1 MKKRS
6 CYITGKMRCVKALN
20 FPLFNTA
27 AGILRADD
35 WNVISPAEMDREAN
49 EPWTSET
56 DPDFADEN
64 FVIEAQDCRRL
75 IRRDVE
81 AILTL
86 RPENGDVVILLPG
99 WDDDSTGAFGESG
112 VARWAQVPLQ
122 EFQFVQIPRIY
133 CRMPGDAPLKPYSLT
148 TLTED
153 EWGAKANMRAT
164 DKHGDD

>member
-1 MKKRS
+1 M
-6 CYITGKMRCVKALN
+6 
-20 FPLFNTA
+20 
-27 AGILRADD
+27 RADAWALVVQVPGVSRRHSTAHGLAMERD
-35 WNVISPAEMDREAN
+35 VARSDGHRRPR
-49 EPWTSET
+49 TV
-56 DPDFADEN
+56 DES
-64 FVIEAQDCRRL
+64 VRSQLGRQHVQIDAQECRRL
-75 IRRDVE
+75 VRRDVE